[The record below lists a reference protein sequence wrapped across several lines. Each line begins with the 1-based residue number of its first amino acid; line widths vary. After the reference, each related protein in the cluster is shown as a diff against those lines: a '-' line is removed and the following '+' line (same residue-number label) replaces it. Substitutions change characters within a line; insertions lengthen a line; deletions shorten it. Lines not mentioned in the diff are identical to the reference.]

1 MKPISVILCCFL
13 TITRSCMV
21 SGEISQ
27 GNYKILNCY
36 SKLFKHKTTYI
47 IFFLE
52 LLRPLNLG
60 QYRWQNRIIVTS
72 SSDESHPE
80 LIKLKEDISRNVCG
94 FNNRN
99 LKHLHVTDPNENF
112 KIILIGKDGGT
123 KFEDTRASLSNLFQI
138 IDRMP
143 MRRYEMKFDSC

>member
-1 MKPISVILCCFL
+1 LCCFL

-21 SGEISQ
+21 SGEISR
-27 GNYKILNCY
+27 
-36 SKLFKHKTTYI
+36 
-47 IFFLE
+47 E

-60 QYRWQNRIIVTS
+60 QYRWKNRIIVTS

-80 LIKLKEDISRNVCG
+80 LLKLKEDISRNVCG

>member
-1 MKPISVILCCFL
+1 
-13 TITRSCMV
+13 MV

-27 GNYKILNCY
+27 GNHKILNCY
-36 SKLFKHKTTYI
+36 SKFLKYKMAYFTLS
-47 IFFLE
+47 LE

-60 QYRWQNRIIVTS
+60 QYRWQNRLIVTS

-80 LIKLKEDISRNVCG
+80 LSKLKADISRNICG

-99 LKHLHVTDPNENF
+99 LKHLHVTDPNDDF

-123 KFEDTRASLSNLFQI
+123 KFEDTRASLTNLFQI